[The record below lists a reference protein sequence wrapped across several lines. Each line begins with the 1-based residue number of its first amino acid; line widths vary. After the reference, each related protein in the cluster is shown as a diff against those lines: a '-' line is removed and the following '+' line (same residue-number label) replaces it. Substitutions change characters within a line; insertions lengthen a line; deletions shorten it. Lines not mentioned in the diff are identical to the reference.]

1 MILLVTHRQ
10 ELREQLNTTLQA
22 RGHQTCVSMHRQD
35 VVAMMK
41 SCRPHLI
48 VLDMYVAEPSG
59 AAVLETFRAQG
70 YVGRV
75 VMLSGPSM
83 MSVLDEVCP
92 NGVDAVVRIPEK
104 IAGHYDCGEL
114 IVAIEMSL
122 KRAVGQP
129 AENIR
134 RACIAQR
141 AHELFEEGGRQNG
154 SDVHDWLR
162 AEQEYLT

>member
-35 VVAMMK
+35 VVGMMK
-41 SCRPHLI
+41 SYRPRLI
-48 VLDMYVAEPSG
+48 VLDLYVAEPSG
-59 AAVLETFRAQG
+59 VAVLETFRSHG

-92 NGVDAVVRIPEK
+92 SGVDAVVRIPEK

-122 KRAVGQP
+122 KRAGQH
-129 AENIR
+129 EEDIR
-134 RACIAQR
+134 HAYIAQR

-162 AEQEYLT
+162 AEQEYLA

>member
-1 MILLVTHRQ
+1 
-10 ELREQLNTTLQA
+10 
-22 RGHQTCVSMHRQD
+22 MHRQD

-129 AENIR
+129 AEDIR
-134 RACIAQR
+134 RAHIAQR

>member
-1 MILLVTHRQ
+1 
-10 ELREQLNTTLQA
+10 
-22 RGHQTCVSMHRQD
+22 
-35 VVAMMK
+35 
-41 SCRPHLI
+41 
-48 VLDMYVAEPSG
+48 
-59 AAVLETFRAQG
+59 
-70 YVGRV
+70 
-75 VMLSGPSM
+75 MLSGPSM

-129 AENIR
+129 AEDIR
-134 RACIAQR
+134 RAHIAQR

>member
-1 MILLVTHRQ
+1 
-10 ELREQLNTTLQA
+10 
-22 RGHQTCVSMHRQD
+22 
-35 VVAMMK
+35 
-41 SCRPHLI
+41 
-48 VLDMYVAEPSG
+48 
-59 AAVLETFRAQG
+59 
-70 YVGRV
+70 
-75 VMLSGPSM
+75 M

-122 KRAVGQP
+122 KREVGQP
-129 AENIR
+129 AEDIR
-134 RACIAQR
+134 RAHIAQR